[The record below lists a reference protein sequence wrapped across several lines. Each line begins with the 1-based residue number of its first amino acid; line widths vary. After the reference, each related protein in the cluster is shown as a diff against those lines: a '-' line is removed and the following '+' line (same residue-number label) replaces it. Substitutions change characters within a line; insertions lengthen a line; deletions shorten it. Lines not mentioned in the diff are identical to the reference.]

1 MSLEK
6 DSFKFLRM
14 AALDPLCCHFA
25 LAKDLAE
32 KKMPCG
38 VGARDKLLMDAIEAK
53 QEEIF
58 QKKDGRLAE
67 TDKEK
72 KALKSVLK
80 MVRTEVENL
89 NQNLHGFLQLEIIKK
104 SSGII
109 GGVFRLEDTMFTFL
123 VDKKKKALT
132 VEKLESGGP
141 NEGNIKNQY
150 PIFCTLM
157 DGLARSG
164 KNFCFTFPLRCA
176 ACRGGGKE
184 DRLEH

>member
-1 MSLEK
+1 M
-6 DSFKFLRM
+6 
-14 AALDPLCCHFA
+14 DPLCCHFA

-80 MVRTEVENL
+80 LVRTEVENL
-89 NQNLHGFLQLEIIKK
+89 TDLHGFWRLEIIKK

-109 GGVFRLEDTMFTFL
+109 GGVFRLEDTTFTFL
-123 VDKKKKALT
+123 VDKKKKKAIS
-132 VEKLESGGP
+132 VEKLERGGS
-141 NEGNIKNQY
+141 NEGNIKEQY
-150 PIFCTLM
+150 PIFCPGAEWQEL
-157 DGLARSG
+157 LLH
-164 KNFCFTFPLRCA
+164 FPTALRCLPRWRQ
-176 ACRGGGKE
+176 RGQVRTLKINNW
-184 DRLEH
+184 

>member
-1 MSLEK
+1 
-6 DSFKFLRM
+6 M

-38 VGARDKLLMDAIEAK
+38 VGARDKLLMEAIEAK
-53 QEEIF
+53 QEDIF
-58 QKKDGRLAE
+58 QEKQGRLAE

-80 MVRTEVENL
+80 LVRTEVENL
-89 NQNLHGFLQLEIIKK
+89 NPSLHGFWRLEIIGK

-109 GGVFRLEDTMFTFL
+109 GGIFRLEDNMFTFL

-132 VEKLESGGP
+132 IEKLESGG
-141 NEGNIKNQY
+141 ERK
-150 PIFCTLM
+150 
-157 DGLARSG
+157 DGGIGR
-164 KNFCFTFPLRCA
+164 
-176 ACRGGGKE
+176 KE
-184 DRLEH
+184 KREAGMGE

>member
-1 MSLEK
+1 
-6 DSFKFLRM
+6 M

-80 MVRTEVENL
+80 LVRTEVENL
-89 NQNLHGFLQLEIIKK
+89 NQNLHGFWQLEIIKK
-104 SSGII
+104 SNGII
-109 GGVFRLEDTMFTFL
+109 AGGVFRLEDTTFTFL

-132 VEKLESGGP
+132 IEKLESGGER
-141 NEGNIKNQY
+141 NDGDIKAKY

-157 DGLARSG
+157 DAQRQGG

-176 ACRGGGKE
+176 ACRGGGKK
-184 DRLEH
+184 DRLEN